1 MNWHGPCFVRDRKKL
16 ELRVVYM
23 KKFVVVLLLA
33 TVSTYAH
40 AYISGIAIQT
50 EKSSN
55 IQVYV
60 NGKLYNKT
68 PEKFVRIKSK
78 PGLFHVEVKVLNPY
92 NKTWYVVRKDIR
104 VEKGFEFYYKMVFA
118 KGKQPQIQEVRR
130 YPVYTKY
137 FLNPA
142 LYNKH
147 PVS

>member
-1 MNWHGPCFVRDRKKL
+1 
-16 ELRVVYM
+16 M
-23 KKFVVVLLLA
+23 KKVAVVVLLA
-33 TVSTYAH
+33 IVSFQAE

-50 EKSSN
+50 DKHSS

-60 NGKLYNKT
+60 NGKLYNKN

-92 NKTWYVVRKDIR
+92 DKVWYVVRRDIT
-104 VEKGFEFYYKMVFA
+104 VEKGYEFYYRMVFA
-118 KGKQPQIQEVRR
+118 RGKRPQIQEVRR

-137 FLNPA
+137 FLNPT

-147 PVS
+147 PIT

>member
-1 MNWHGPCFVRDRKKL
+1 MKKL
-16 ELRVVYM
+16 LVIVI
-23 KKFVVVLLLA
+23 LA
-33 TVSTYAH
+33 MVSSYAH

-55 IQVYV
+55 MQVYV

-92 NKTWYVVRKDIR
+92 DKTWYVVRRDIK
-104 VEKGFEFYYKMVFA
+104 VEKGYEFFYKMVFA
-118 KGKQPQIQEVRR
+118 KGKRPQIQEVRR

-137 FLNPA
+137 FLNPT

-147 PVS
+147 PIS